1 MTQVLLSMDRE
12 EGKTGFVVQLV
23 MVPRVEGTCVTVFPT
38 VSTHA
43 PGLNATKGAPVD
55 ITPRFRMAVA
65 DPVLFD
71 AVMA

>member
-1 MTQVLLSMDRE
+1 MDR
-12 EGKTGFVVQLV
+12 GKGNPGFVVQLV
-23 MVPRVEGTCVTVFPT
+23 MVPRVDGTCVTVFPM

-55 ITPRFRMAVA
+55 ITPRFRMAVP
-65 DPVLFD
+65 DPVPFD